1 MCYNEF
7 NSRARRPMQGSSN
20 YKIHEKGNKSSRN
33 DKGRHKPVAKRQA
46 KARLKALK
54 KKLGI

>member
-1 MCYNEF
+1 
-7 NSRARRPMQGSSN
+7 MQGSSN